1 MCTVTYLPLINRGF
15 ILTSNRDETPTR
27 AAIELRQNDEKN
39 LLYPREPK
47 AGGTWICASA
57 TERLVCLLNGAFEK
71 HQHRPP
77 YRRSRGLVVL
87 DFFEYENASQFLQ
100 VYDFQ
105 GIEPF
110 TMVIWERGLLAEL
123 RWDEQQ
129 THFKYLDTQQPHIWS
144 SSPLYPQPV
153 RAMRESWFADWLIQ
167 NADNQSPESI
177 LKFHQ
182 TAGTGDPE
190 NDVKMY
196 RRNGLVQTISITQVL
211 YHATTG
217 FEMTYRDLIDGQ
229 QYAAQLSIHC

>member
-1 MCTVTYLPLINRGF
+1 MIVCTVTYLPLGNHNF
-15 ILTSNRDETPTR
+15 VLTSNRDETPTR
-27 AAIELRQNDEKN
+27 AAIELRHNDDKK

-57 TERLVCLLNGAFEK
+57 AERLVCLLNGAFEK

-87 DFFEYENASQFLQ
+87 DFFEYENAAQFLQ
-100 VYDFQ
+100 MYDFQ

-110 TMVIWERGLLAEL
+110 TMVIWERGALAEL
-123 RWDEQQ
+123 RWDEEQA
-129 THFKYLDTQQPHIWS
+129 HFRQLNPNEPHIWS

-153 RAMRESWFADWLIQ
+153 RAMRASWFADWQ
-167 NADNQSPESI
+167 AQHAGNWSAADI
-177 LKFHQ
+177 LQFHQ

-196 RRNGLVQTISITQVL
+196 RRNGIVQTISITQVI
-211 YHATTG
+211 YQQNIG
-217 FEMTYRDLIDGQ
+217 FDMSYRDLIDGQ
-229 QYAAQLSIHC
+229 QHAAQLAI